1 MLRPLLLWSDIVIRQ
16 NVVEDRS
23 LAGVL
28 ATSLKL
34 SLDFD
39 DLFSKGLGHVN
50 CLLGSSV
57 SFLYLHLASLLT
69 RPSAGSEPSPR
80 KAASSSVLAPTSQI
94 G

>member
-1 MLRPLLLWSDIVIRQ
+1 MLRPLLLWSDIVICQ

-50 CLLGSSV
+50 CLLDPLSLSST
-57 SFLYLHLASLLT
+57 YILHLY
-69 RPSAGSEPSPR
+69 
-80 KAASSSVLAPTSQI
+80 
-94 G
+94 